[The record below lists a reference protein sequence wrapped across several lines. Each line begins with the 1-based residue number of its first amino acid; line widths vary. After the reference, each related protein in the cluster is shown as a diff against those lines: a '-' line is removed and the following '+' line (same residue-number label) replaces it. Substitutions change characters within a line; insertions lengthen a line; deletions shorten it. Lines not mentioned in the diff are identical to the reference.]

1 MQGEACYALGD
12 GGVSGARADPAFP
25 ARPWARGAGR
35 SGSAMTTGG
44 GAPGPDAPREKAA
57 APPARRTVAS
67 DDLFQGLWE
76 LVILHRNDEY
86 LLRITRAGKLILT
99 K

>member
-1 MQGEACYALGD
+1 MQGGACSALGD

-25 ARPWARGAGR
+25 ARPWARGAGP

-67 DDLFQGLWE
+67 DDLFQGLRE

-86 LLRITRAGKLILT
+86 RLRITRAGKLILT

>member
-1 MQGEACYALGD
+1 M
-12 GGVSGARADPAFP
+12 GA
-25 ARPWARGAGR
+25 WRGTGR
-35 SGSAMTTGG
+35 ERHDHGRWS
-44 GAPGPDAPREKAA
+44 PGPDAPREKAA

-67 DDLFQGLWE
+67 DDLFQGLRE

-86 LLRITRAGKLILT
+86 RLRITRAGKLILT